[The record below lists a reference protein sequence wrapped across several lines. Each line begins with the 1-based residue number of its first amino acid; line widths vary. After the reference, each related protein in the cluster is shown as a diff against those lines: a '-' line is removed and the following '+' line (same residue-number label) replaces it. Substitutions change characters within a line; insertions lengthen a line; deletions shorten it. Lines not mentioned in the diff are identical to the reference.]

1 MPPRA
6 RYQPPSPSR
15 DPLLTPQE
23 VACLLRCSI
32 RTLQRYVAQGLLPP
46 PIRFTSQKCFWRKSV
61 IRAFLRSRAAGQ
73 RRSAS

>member
-6 RYQPPSPSR
+6 RYQPPSPPP

-23 VACLLRCSI
+23 VASLLRCSI
-32 RTLQRYVAQGLLPP
+32 RTLQRYVAQGLLAP
-46 PIRFTSQKCFWRKSV
+46 PIRFSSQKCFWRKSV
-61 IRAFLRSRAAGQ
+61 IRAFLRSRAGQ